1 MTRSFGPK
9 QRTRADKQAAALQF
23 AVLADR
29 TDEEKVEVLMRSY
42 GMREPDAVALVER
55 AKGQGQGHV

>member
-9 QRTRADKQAAALQF
+9 RRTAADKASAALQF
-23 AVLADR
+23 AVMADR
-29 TDEEKVEVLMRSY
+29 SDEDKVAVLVRSY

-55 AKGQGQGHV
+55 AKGGAA